1 MTEMGRRV
9 TRFAGLVAV
18 IGSAIVAAQ
27 LPSVAAGAF
36 LRPART
42 PLYKPTP
49 AGCVDQH
56 FAGEGVRLRGWHCRA
71 RTRRQGS
78 LIYLHGVADN
88 RASAA
93 GVIPRF
99 VKEGLDV
106 VAYDS
111 RGHGMSDGETC
122 TYGHFEKLDL
132 RRVIDSLKPGP
143 VILIGA
149 SLGAAVALQ
158 AAVGHPR
165 VAGVVAAEVFSDL
178 GTIARERAPHFV
190 PEWVLRHVLRVAEGR
205 GAFKVD
211 AVSPVEAAA
220 ALHIP
225 VLLIHGAEDSDTGPD
240 HSQRVFAALLGP
252 KRLIIV
258 PRARHNQSLSDSNVW
273 TEVEW
278 WVQNVLRSTPG

>member
-1 MTEMGRRV
+1 MWQRV
-9 TRFAGLVAV
+9 PRFAALVAV
-18 IGSAIVAAQ
+18 LGFAIVATQ
-27 LPSVAAGAF
+27 LPSVAADAF

-42 PLYKPTP
+42 PLYTPTA
-49 AGCVDQH
+49 AGCVDQN
-56 FAGEGVRLRGWHCRA
+56 FAGEGVSLRGWQCPA
-71 RTRRQGS
+71 LTPRQGS
-78 LIYLHGVADN
+78 IIYLHGVADN

-99 VKEGLDV
+99 TKEGLDV

-111 RGHGMSDGETC
+111 RGHGMSEGETC

-143 VILIGA
+143 VILIGT
-149 SLGAAVALQ
+149 SMGAAVALQ

-165 VAGVVAAEVFSDL
+165 VASIVAAEVFSDL
-178 GTIARERAPHFV
+178 ATTARERAPHFM
-190 PEWVLRHVLRVAEGR
+190 PEWVLRRVLRVAERR
-205 GAFKVD
+205 GEFKVD
-211 AVSPVEAAA
+211 DVSPIEAAA

-225 VLLIHGAEDSDTGPD
+225 VLLIHGAEDRDTGPD
-240 HSQRVFAALLGP
+240 HSRRVFAALAGP

-258 PRARHNQSLSDSNVW
+258 PHARHNQSLSNSNVW

-278 WVQNVLRSTPG
+278 WVQDVLRSNKG